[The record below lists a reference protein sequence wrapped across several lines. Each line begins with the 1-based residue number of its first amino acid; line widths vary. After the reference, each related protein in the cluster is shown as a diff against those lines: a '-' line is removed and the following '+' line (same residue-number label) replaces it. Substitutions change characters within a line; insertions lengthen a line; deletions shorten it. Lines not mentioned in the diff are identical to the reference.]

1 MSATKRFNTRV
12 SPTGRK
18 ARGDM
23 VENNAGGYVFS
34 VSDQERLLRILILG
48 TDNPTIYLNADA
60 KVEENADF
68 LMDMAQKD
76 GTTFVDTIVEV
87 STSGRAPKNDTALFA
102 LALASAS
109 PNEKTRAYALANL
122 NAVARTFTHLAL
134 FVTYVTNHR
143 GWGRGLR
150 RAVAN
155 WYTIRKPDGLAY
167 QMTKYRNREGWT
179 HRDMLRVAHPKAGDE
194 ETAAL
199 FRWVTKGKVS
209 DDLPATLLGF
219 LEVQQHP
226 EKAVELIHAGR
237 VTSWEQLPTECHN
250 DPTVWKTLLTYGKL
264 PLGAAM
270 RNMRRFSKL
279 GLDGD
284 AEFVELMEARFTSE
298 EEIKRARLHPMNILV
313 AQMNLDRDSRW
324 EDMLTKAYRLA
335 FGNIEKINGLRVM
348 HGIDVS
354 GSMGMYV
361 GSSGSNLTAMLAAA
375 AMAQTVAQ
383 MGDVNHLYSF
393 ATELKDVSH
402 VDLGLPP
409 SKYARDVLN
418 ASGFFGGTNAGLLIE
433 KAIKDKLEVDVFIL
447 YTDSENWGGSHV
459 WQLLEKYRRETG
471 INAKMIGIQF
481 DANWSSMIDPDDPL
495 SINVVGFDTALPNIV
510 EQFIKL

>member
-1 MSATKRFNTRV
+1 M
-12 SPTGRK
+12 
-18 ARGDM
+18 
-23 VENNAGGYVFS
+23 
-34 VSDQERLLRILILG
+34 
-48 TDNPTIYLNADA
+48 
-60 KVEENADF
+60 
-68 LMDMAQKD
+68 
-76 GTTFVDTIVEV
+76 
-87 STSGRAPKNDTALFA
+87 
-102 LALASAS
+102 ALASAS

-150 RAVAN
+150 RAVAH
-155 WYTIRKPDGLAY
+155 WYTSRKPDGLAY

-179 HRDMLRVAHPKAGDE
+179 HRDMLRVAHPKASNE

-199 FRWVTKGKVS
+199 FRWVTKSKVS

-279 GLDGD
+279 GLNRDT
-284 AEFVELMEARFTSE
+284 EFVTLMEARFTDE
-298 EEIKRARLHPMNILV
+298 KEVKRARLHPMNILV
-313 AQMNLDRDSRW
+313 AQMSLESDSAW
-324 EDMLTKAYRLA
+324 ENMLTKAYRLA

-361 GSSGSNLTAMLAAA
+361 GSGSNLTAMLAAA

-383 MGDVNHLYSF
+383 MGDMNHLYSF
-393 ATELKDVSH
+393 ATELEDVSH

-418 ASGFFGGTNAGLLIE
+418 ASGFLAGQTRACLSRRQSRISWRLMFSSFTLTVRTGAE
-433 KAIKDKLEVDVFIL
+433 
-447 YTDSENWGGSHV
+447 TMSGSCLKV
-459 WQLLEKYRRETG
+459 
-471 INAKMIGIQF
+471 
-481 DANWSSMIDPDDPL
+481 SP
-495 SINVVGFDTALPNIV
+495 
-510 EQFIKL
+510 

>member
-23 VENNAGGYVFS
+23 TENHAGGYVFS

-48 TDNPTIYLNADA
+48 TDSPTIYLNADA
-60 KVEENADF
+60 KVEENATF
-68 LMDMAQKD
+68 LMDMAQEN
-76 GTTFVDTIVEV
+76 GAVFVDTIVEV
-87 STSGRAPKNDTALFA
+87 STSGRAPKNDAALFA

-109 PNEKTRAYALANL
+109 PNEKTRAYALKNL

-134 FVTYVTNHR
+134 FVSYATNHR

-155 WYTIRKPDGLAY
+155 WYISRKPDGLAY

-179 HRDMLRVAHPKAGDE
+179 HRDMLRVSHPKAGDK

-209 DDLPATLLGF
+209 DDLPETLLGF
-219 LEVQQHP
+219 LEVQEHP

-250 DPTVWKTLLTYGKL
+250 EPNVWKTLLTYGKL
-264 PLGAAM
+264 PLNAAL
-270 RNMRRFSKL
+270 RNLRRFSKL
-279 GLDGD
+279 GLDRD
-284 AEFVELMEARFTSE
+284 AEFVELMESRFTSE

-324 EDMLTKAYRLA
+324 EDMLAKTYRLA

-354 GSMGMYV
+354 GSMFTYV
-361 GSSGSNLTAMLAAA
+361 GSPGSHLTAMLAAA

-383 MGDVNHLYSF
+383 MGDVNHMYSF
-393 ATELKDVSH
+393 STDLVDVSH
-402 VDLGLPP
+402 INRDVSP
-409 SKYARDVLN
+409 SKYARAVVD
-418 ASGFFGGTNAGLLIE
+418 ASGFFGGTNAGRIIE
-433 KAIKDKLEVDVFIL
+433 KAIKDKTEVDVFIL
-447 YTDSENWGGSHV
+447 YTDSENWGGNHV

-481 DANWSSMIDPDDPL
+481 DANWSSMADPEDKL
-495 SINVVGFDTALPNIV
+495 STNVVGFDTSLPNIV